1 MKQYPSSKTFSPSEN
16 RSGAVSELYD
26 LAHPQAVLQC
36 AVLGC
41 FFGEGAE
48 SLRDSDGT
56 NYSLV
61 TRCRLLQLKKK
72 S

>member
-36 AVLGC
+36 AVLGS

-48 SLRDSDGT
+48 KGLKASEIQMEQTILWSLDADFCS
-56 NYSLV
+56 
-61 TRCRLLQLKKK
+61 
-72 S
+72 

>member
-26 LAHPQAVLQC
+26 LAHPHAVFQC

-41 FFGEGAE
+41 FLGKGLKASEIQME
-48 SLRDSDGT
+48 LT
-56 NYSLV
+56 VL
-61 TRCRLLQLKKK
+61 CLLDEDFC